1 MPNPNYTSGMS
12 ATPQNPRPTVYV
24 PGQYASQPNSNP
36 GGFSAATDPSAR
48 GPNPNSEDERRKR
61 QLMVRR
67 RIDDKIRYGQPVSDQ
82 EMAEAR
88 RIGAV

>member
-1 MPNPNYTSGMS
+1 MLNQNYTSGVS
-12 ATPQNPRPTVYV
+12 TTPQNPRPITYV
-24 PGQYASQPNSNP
+24 PGQYASQPRSNP

-48 GPNPNSEDERRKR
+48 GPVSYTEEERRKQ
-61 QLMVRR
+61 QLALRR
-67 RIDDKIRYGQPVSDQ
+67 RIDDKVRYGQPVSDQ

>member
-1 MPNPNYTSGMS
+1 MPNPNYTPGMS
-12 ATPQNPRPTVYV
+12 APLQNPKPIVYV

-48 GPNPNSEDERRKR
+48 GPIPYTEDERRKQ
-61 QLMVRR
+61 QLMLRR
-67 RIDDKIRYGQPVSDQ
+67 RIDDKVRYGQPVSDQ